1 MLRQVSMFIE
11 NLPPQKDKEYKIL
24 LVDDQ
29 AYNLT
34 ALKIILEHHAKVD
47 VQNICNEAGN
57 GKEALLAVQK
67 NVA

>member
-47 VQNICNEAGN
+47 V
-57 GKEALLAVQK
+57 
-67 NVA
+67 